1 MKVAIS
7 QPTYLPWMGYFD
19 LIDAVDLFIV
29 LDTVQFEKRS
39 WQQRNRI
46 RMPGGLQWLTVP
58 VKSRGHFEQLVREVE
73 ICDPQFAEN
82 HIRTIELAYRR
93 APYFRQYFPRLAEV
107 LHDKSKGALIE
118 LNLDLIRC
126 FLEALDIRTPLIT
139 ASSLN
144 QSGKRTELL
153 ANLCAA
159 AGASHYVSPI
169 GSAIY
174 LLGEKDILLDRGVEI
189 LFHHYEHPVYRQ
201 VFSPFEP
208 YASVVDLLFNEG
220 DRALEILRSGRRAP
234 YSVEEIAFASAV

>member
-159 AGASHYVSPI
+159 AGASHYVSSI

-201 VFSPFEP
+201 LFSPFEP

>member
-1 MKVAIS
+1 MKVAIC

-19 LIDAVDLFIV
+19 LIDEVDLFIV
-29 LDTVQFEKRS
+29 LDNVQFEKRS

-58 VKSRGHFEQLVREVE
+58 VKSRGHYEQLIREVE

-93 APYFRQYFPRLAEV
+93 APYFCQYFPRVAEV
-107 LHDKSKGALIE
+107 LHDRSTGALME
-118 LNLDLIRC
+118 LNLDLIRW
-126 FLEALDIRTPLIT
+126 LLGALDIHTPLVK

-144 QSGKRTELL
+144 QGGKRTELL
-153 ANLCAA
+153 GTLCTAT
-159 AGASHYVSPI
+159 GASHYVSPI
-169 GSAIY
+169 GSAAY
-174 LLGEKDILLDRGVEI
+174 LLAEKDILLDRGVEI
-189 LFHHYEHPVYRQ
+189 MFHHYEHPVYRQ

-220 DRALEILRSGRRAP
+220 NRALEILRSGRRTP

>member
-1 MKVAIS
+1 MKVAIC

-19 LIDAVDLFIV
+19 LIDEVDLFIV

-58 VKSRGHFEQLVREVE
+58 VKSRGLYEQLVREVE
-73 ICDPQFAEN
+73 ICSSRFAED

-93 APYFRQYFPRLAEV
+93 APYFREYFPRLAEV
-107 LHDKSKGALIE
+107 LHDKSAGALME
-118 LNLDLIRC
+118 LNLGLIQWL
-126 FLEALDIRTPLIT
+126 LEAFDIHTPLVT

-153 ANLCAA
+153 GNLCAA
-159 AGASHYVSPI
+159 SGASQYVSPV
-169 GSAIY
+169 GSAAY
-174 LLGEKDILLDRGVEI
+174 LLAEKDILLDRGVEI

-220 DRALEILRSGRRAP
+220 DRALEILRSGRRTP
-234 YSVEEIAFASAV
+234 YGVEEIAFASAV